1 MYFSGKD
8 PGFQVRGGGGGGGAF
23 KKIAQSGGRRE
34 ICFGISCEKSRFYAK
49 KSYFFHLRRETRTF
63 LGYFVWKIAIL
74 RQKIIFFQKKIGGG
88 GGGAHL
94 DPPLL
99 LILVHSEYLFVVR
112 LSQSNV
118 AVYWTRK
125 NTPLSFWI
133 NVRCPSVIN
142 MILLYLITRRHYKL

>member
-1 MYFSGKD
+1 MRSKQGRIQDFKL
-8 PGFQVRGGGGGGGAF
+8 RGGGGAF
-23 KKIAQSGGRRE
+23 KKIAPGGGGRE
-34 ICFGISCEKSRFYAK
+34 IFFGISCEQSRFYAQ

-63 LGYFVWKIAIL
+63 FGVFLVKNRDFTPTNHIFSNFFWGV
-74 RQKIIFFQKKIGGG
+74 RQVRTP
-88 GGGAHL
+88 L

-118 AVYWTRK
+118 TVYWTRQ

-133 NVRCPSVIN
+133 DARCPSVIN